1 VLSTLKRALTTHVAN
16 SGSELCAPLIQKS
29 YLAVCIITNIL
40 YHAKFIKKGRKN
52 DPYSIQCDSQVYADS
67 AFLVLT
73 TSANIFPTI
82 SSIIALS
89 MRFGFKYVIILCPYS
104 NVNLLYSG
112 SILRDTEEVIPKHSS
127 CLLRRISPLTLSHHT
142 PSRSIGQNSP
152 STYQI
157 LTKSSFLR
165 YDDISMSCRDSCVLL
180 RLSAAD
186 WLSM

>member
-1 VLSTLKRALTTHVAN
+1 VLSTLKRALTTHGAN
-16 SGSELCAPLIQKS
+16 SGSELPTPLIQKS
-29 YLAVCIITNIL
+29 YLAGCIITNIL
-40 YHAKFIKKGRKN
+40 YHAKFIKKGRN
-52 DPYSIQCDSQVYADS
+52 YDPYLIQCDSQVYADS

-82 SSIIALS
+82 SSSIIGLP
-89 MRFGFKYVIILCPYS
+89 MRVGFKYVIILCPHS
-104 NVNLLYSG
+104 NVNLLCSG
-112 SILRDTEEVIPKHSS
+112 SIRHTEKVIPKHSS

-165 YDDISMSCRDSCVLL
+165 YDDISMSCRDSWVLL
-180 RLSAAD
+180 RFSAAD